1 MGKENNISG
10 LFLTPNYHHGVR
22 MEPTCYRQGRGN
34 KDLYGSPY
42 KICIGFP
49 QNFSKLNYEGKV
61 KEQML
66 LAKEVQERTI
76 DVDDFFGSSD
86 FLAIMING
94 GVKATRLAYTIGHL
108 KLLELQNPNTKVR
121 CDFMIFLY

>member
-1 MGKENNISG
+1 
-10 LFLTPNYHHGVR
+10 

-34 KDLYGSPY
+34 ENLYGSPY

-61 KEQML
+61 KEQKL
-66 LAKEVQERTI
+66 LAKEVQEDGAI
-76 DVDDFFGSSD
+76 QVIDFFGSSE

-94 GVKATRLAYTIGHL
+94 GVKASRLAYTNGHL

-121 CDFMIFLY
+121 CY